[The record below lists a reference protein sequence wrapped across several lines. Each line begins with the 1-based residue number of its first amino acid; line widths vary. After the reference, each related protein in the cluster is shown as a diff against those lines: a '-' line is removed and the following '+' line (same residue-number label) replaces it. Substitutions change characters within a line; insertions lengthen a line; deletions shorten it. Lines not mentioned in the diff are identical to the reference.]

1 MTQSNNSDPKNWEH
15 EPSSPADYNSR
26 DAGEHG
32 GDDDGREETVI
43 TTIPQD
49 LREKIAKKDRVYL
62 LVIAGHFTGQMFRI
76 EQDQV
81 LLGRGADCELSLADN
96 DISREHAQINRLPDG
111 TVMLCDLR
119 STNGTFVNGQKIQS
133 CRLQDGDRIQL
144 GRSTILKFSLHDE
157 LEELFQ
163 RRLYESAVLDGLTQ
177 VYNRKFFDERLNTE
191 FSFAIRH
198 NTPLSI
204 LLMDIDHF
212 KSINDNYGHPAG
224 DEVLRRV
231 SQTIWNAI
239 REEDIV
245 ARYGGEEF
253 VVLARGIMPTQAAI
267 LGERIRSMIE
277 RLEVPVEG
285 HVPLKLTISVGVA
298 TVSSEQFQSAA
309 ELVQTAD
316 ERLYRA
322 KRGGRNQ
329 VVAESS

>member
-1 MTQSNNSDPKNWEH
+1 M
-15 EPSSPADYNSR
+15 
-26 DAGEHG
+26 
-32 GDDDGREETVI
+32 I
-43 TTIPQD
+43 
-49 LREKIAKKDRVYL
+49 VY
-62 LVIAGHFTGQMFRI
+62 A
-76 EQDQV
+76 
-81 LLGRGADCELSLADN
+81 S
-96 DISREHAQINRLPDG
+96 
-111 TVMLCDLR
+111 
-119 STNGTFVNGQKIQS
+119 
-133 CRLQDGDRIQL
+133 
-144 GRSTILKFSLHDE
+144 
-157 LEELFQ
+157 
-163 RRLYESAVLDGLTQ
+163 
-177 VYNRKFFDERLNTE
+177 
-191 FSFAIRH
+191 
-198 NTPLSI
+198 
-204 LLMDIDHF
+204 
-212 KSINDNYGHPAG
+212 
-224 DEVLRRV
+224 
-231 SQTIWNAI
+231 TIWNAI